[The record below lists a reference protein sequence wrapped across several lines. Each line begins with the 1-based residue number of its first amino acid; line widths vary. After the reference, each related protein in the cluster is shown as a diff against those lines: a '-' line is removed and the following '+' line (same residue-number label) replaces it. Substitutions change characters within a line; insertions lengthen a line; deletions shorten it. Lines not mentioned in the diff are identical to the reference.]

1 VPTAVVVID
10 SSSSAPDSWL
20 HLLPVANR
28 ALLLRVLD
36 SLEEAGVGAVGV
48 ALEPGLVPRM
58 RRLVEAARPWGLE
71 LSWLGCGAREGLPG
85 ALAAAGE
92 IAEAGP
98 VLLHWGCGLFKESP
112 RAQLGEQ
119 PVGPYDAVLL
129 VDSTRVASPVV
140 DLAAERLA
148 GVTGP
153 PRAQSRGN
161 LAGVGLLG
169 EGSAEAARAV
179 EPSGAA
185 DRDLLAVLERM
196 AKLGGRVRA
205 RPAARCWRFS
215 GAIDAALEA
224 NRFLLEDVAVE
235 EPECELLATDV
246 QGPASIDH
254 SAILEHSTIRGPVV
268 IGPRSRLIDAYIG
281 PYTSIGED
289 VCVEGA
295 EIENS
300 ILLSGSRIRYLGGR
314 LEASVV
320 GPGASIGRDFRLPRA
335 LRLHV
340 GEGARV
346 TLT

>member
-1 VPTAVVVID
+1 VVAID
-10 SSSSAPDSWL
+10 SSSATPDASL

-36 SLEEAGVGAVGV
+36 ALEEAGAGAAAV
-48 ALEPGLVPRM
+48 ALEPGLVPRV
-58 RRLVEAARPWGLE
+58 RRVLEADRPRELE
-71 LSWLGCGAREGLPG
+71 VSLLTCEAREGLPG
-85 ALAAAGE
+85 ALQAAGE
-92 IAEAGP
+92 LASSGP
-98 VLLHWGCGLFKESP
+98 LLLHWGCGLFKESL
-112 RAQLGEQ
+112 RVQLGGQ
-119 PVGPYDAVLL
+119 PVGRYDAVLL
-129 VDSTRVASPVV
+129 VDGTRVASPVV

-148 GVTGP
+148 GVTGR

-161 LAGVGLLG
+161 LAGVALLG
-169 EGSAEAARAV
+169 HGAAEAAGAV
-179 EPSGAA
+179 EPSGTA
-185 DRDLLAVLERM
+185 DRDLLAVVERM

-205 RPAARCWRFS
+205 LPAARCWRFT
-215 GAIDAALEA
+215 GAIDAGLEA

-235 EPECELLATDV
+235 EPQCELLATDI

-268 IGPRSRLIDAYIG
+268 IGPRTRLIDAYIG

-300 ILLSGSRIRYLGGR
+300 ILLSGSRIRHLGGR

-320 GPGASIGRDFRLPRA
+320 GPDASIGRDFRLPRA